1 MQQSGR
7 VIDSCAG
14 APLFSLTVSWLHWL
28 QLHWLPVTVQCAVQ
42 LYICTLSD
50 KIIALA
56 CITLVSLIALR
67 GTSSARWLQFSCDL
81 HQCCYSS
88 LHTSLFY
95 LSSDCIGRDYYYTSL
110 HTSLQSNCWIF
121 VRSSIIKI
129 HDPVHLNSGVTMG
142 LSSLSY
148 PCWKYWQLSDS
159 TGSHWIKLNKSTLLL
174 GFSLFWVLQY
184 FVLLSGQQY

>member
-50 KIIALA
+50 KILALA

-95 LSSDCIGRDYYYTSL
+95 LSSDCIGRYYYYTYSQTVGYL
-110 HTSLQSNCWIF
+110 CALVSSRFTTLCIWTLGWPWDYHHYHTHAG
-121 VRSSIIKI
+121 SI
-129 HDPVHLNSGVTMG
+129 D
-142 LSSLSY
+142 SSLT
-148 PCWKYWQLSDS
+148 QLVR
-159 TGSHWIKLNKSTLLL
+159 TG
-174 GFSLFWVLQY
+174 
-184 FVLLSGQQY
+184 